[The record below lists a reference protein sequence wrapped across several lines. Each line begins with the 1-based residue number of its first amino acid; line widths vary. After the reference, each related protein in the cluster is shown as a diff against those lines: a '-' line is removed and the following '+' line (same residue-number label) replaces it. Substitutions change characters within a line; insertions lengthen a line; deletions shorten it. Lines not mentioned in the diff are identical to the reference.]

1 MAIAAAALVVG
12 GVMQSN
18 AARRSRRYNEKQQA
32 EGLAFQAERMEN
44 AKAYKIKG
52 NENAFHT
59 IKANEQKARGDLVAN
74 LAGKGVAEGSTMA
87 LAAERAI
94 SMDTSRVVSE
104 NERTLADSLAAIEV
118 GAEFGHVFQDAP
130 TGNWAGDLMGAY
142 FASQRYGDKSPVASA
157 NTTATMPD
165 YNAVNFR
172 EMPTGGQPS

>member
-1 MAIAAAALVVG
+1 MAIAAAVAVVG

-18 AARRSRRYNEKQQA
+18 AARRARRYNEKQQA
-32 EGLAFQAERMEN
+32 AGLAFQAEQMEKG
-44 AKAYKIKG
+44 KAHLRKG

-59 IKANEQKARGDLVAN
+59 IKANEKKAQGDLVAN

-130 TGNWAGDLMGAY
+130 TGNWAGDLMGSY
-142 FASQRYGDKSPVASA
+142 LGSQRYGDKTGPKPASTQSDIDA
-157 NTTATMPD
+157 MFAAED
-165 YNAVNFR
+165 
-172 EMPTGGQPS
+172 